1 MILIRVNAEANFK
14 ICIIESKNPRKSS
27 KISKKISFVSITITI
42 NACASS
48 DSPRSWSPFQT
59 FVQRALRSGII
70 FLTRRHRKLGR
81 TRVVDTVHSS
91 LSLSF
96 PLLFR
101 PCVCP
106 PALESRIEI
115 GIGVSRSLQITFD
128 RPSHTRGPF
137 TKPVQTYHESRRVNR
152 GFHNSS
158 KLTLDRACILYWEAK
173 QLGIE
178 LDLNAR
184 ETKFDGVRR
193 VWVVNKDTR
202 RIWYFSFSILM

>member
-137 TKPVQTYHESRRVNR
+137 TKPVQTYHESRRVNPWIPQ
-152 GFHNSS
+152 F
-158 KLTLDRACILYWEAK
+158 LEV
-173 QLGIE
+173 
-178 LDLNAR
+178 NAR
-184 ETKFDGVRR
+184 SCLYFVLGSEAIRDR
-193 VWVVNKDTR
+193 VGFERARDKIRWSSPSLSGK
-202 RIWYFSFSILM
+202 